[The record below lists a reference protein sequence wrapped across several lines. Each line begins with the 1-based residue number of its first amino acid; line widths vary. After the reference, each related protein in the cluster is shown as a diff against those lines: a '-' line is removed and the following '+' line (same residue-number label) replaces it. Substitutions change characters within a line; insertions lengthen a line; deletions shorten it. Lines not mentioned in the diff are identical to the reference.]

1 MKSITSALLLLTA
14 ITVCTFAEG
23 YKLPPEDI
31 LNVFEAPNEQ
41 FLTLVEGT
49 DYAIEYTYERY
60 ESLESL
66 SQERLSLAGQIILPK
81 IHSEKISYPKIYLK
95 LINLKTDE
103 RIDLTPREDNRIV
116 DFEVSPDRKYLAY
129 LSQLENGVYLRVIEL
144 KSGSMVFK
152 DSRKVNMAFAGL
164 LIKWSVDSRSLII
177 PRIFYENEPVP
188 VKSVEDIAPKSEES
202 FGKTAQLRTYSNLL
216 ETQFDIKLFDYY
228 FTSRFA
234 KLDIVTGNETVLG
247 KPAVYR
253 SFMQSPDG
261 KYFLVRIVNKP
272 YSFTLPYS
280 RFGYSYLIL
289 NSNGN
294 EITNLVTKPVQDEI
308 PIGGVE
314 TGIRSP
320 EWIPTENS
328 TLCWIVAKDD
338 GDPKKIVPFR
348 DSFYKLSAPFD
359 KDPKLFLKTKN
370 RGFVSGFTNEKGRF
384 VYIDYDRDNEWMS
397 TYYGS
402 YDGSTGDK
410 MLFTRSENEKY
421 ENPGEFFTTKLS
433 NGFEVIKVKDGS
445 AYLYGQ
451 GYSETGN
458 SPFLHKFSLK
468 DGKKT
473 VLFKCADKSYENF
486 VGFTGSDNN
495 RICITRETPYEPR
508 NYFVIDHKTGS
519 RLQIT
524 TNTDHAL
531 IIRKIKTELITYRR
545 KDSITLSGKLYL
557 PPDYD
562 KEKKYPLIIWAYPR
576 EFVELSTAGQ
586 ITGSNYSY
594 TRFWGASVKYLA
606 LHGYIVLDNASMPI
620 VGNIQQRND
629 TFIEQIKMNALA
641 AIDHLDSLGMIDRT
655 KVAVGGHSYGAF
667 MTANLLAYTD
677 YFKAGIANSG
687 AYNRTL
693 TPFGFQS
700 EERTYWQAKEFYQKA
715 SPFSNAEMIKTPL
728 LLIHGGEDDNPGTYP
743 MQSERMYAAIKG
755 NGGNAR
761 LVILPYEGHG
771 YEARESN
778 LHVLAEMCEWL
789 DKHLK

>member
-31 LNVFEAPNEQ
+31 LNVFDAPNEQ

-49 DYAIEYTYERY
+49 DYAIEHTYERY

-66 SQERLSLAGQIILPK
+66 SQERLSLAGQIILPR
-81 IHSEKISYPKIYLK
+81 IHSEKISYPKLYLK

-103 RIDLTPREDNRIV
+103 RIDLTPREDDRIV

-164 LIKWSVDSRSLII
+164 LIKWCVDSRSLII

-253 SFMQSPDG
+253 SFIQSPDG

-294 EITNLVTKPVQDEI
+294 EITDLVTKPVQDEI

-320 EWIPTENS
+320 LWIPTESS
-328 TLCWIVAKDD
+328 TLCWIDAKDD

-370 RGFVSGFTNEKGRF
+370 RGYVSGFTNEKGRF

-421 ENPGEFFTTKLS
+421 ENPGEFVTAKMP

-451 GYSETGN
+451 GYSQSGN
-458 SPFLHKFSLK
+458 FPFLHKFSLK

-486 VGFTGSDNN
+486 VGFTGSDNS
-495 RICITRETPYEPR
+495 RICITRETTYEPR

-519 RLQIT
+519 KIQIT

-531 IIRKIKTELITYRR
+531 VIRQIKTELITYKRN
-545 KDSITLSGKLYL
+545 DSITLSGKLYL

-629 TFIEQIKMNALA
+629 SFIEQIKMNALS

-715 SPFSNAEMIKTPL
+715 SPFSNAEMIKTPIL
-728 LLIHGGEDDNPGTYP
+728 LVHGADDNNPGTYP

-789 DKHLK
+789 DKYLK